1 MSLEDLNK
9 RREEVG
15 NDTWQAQYQQE
26 PAPPG
31 GYMIRRAWVQRYAVL
46 PPRKPGA
53 LIIQSIDTATKAGPL
68 NDYSVITTW
77 LFQDHCYWL
86 MDVARKRL
94 EYPFLKAFVLEQAQK
109 HRPHK
114 ILIEDAG
121 TGSALIQ
128 ELRFSSYNIVGVR
141 PVNDKLTRVQIVAAK
156 FESGKVF
163 LPLSAPWLADLE
175 AELFS
180 FPQSRHDDQVD
191 SISQALSEQISSYDP
206 GAIAEGLARIFSPP
220 VWNVIY

>member
-1 MSLEDLNK
+1 
-9 RREEVG
+9 
-15 NDTWQAQYQQE
+15 
-26 PAPPG
+26 
-31 GYMIRRAWVQRYAVL
+31 MIKRAWVRRYHIL
-46 PPRKPGA
+46 PSCAPGSRI
-53 LIIQSIDTATKAGPL
+53 LQSIDTATKAGPL
-68 NDYSVITTW
+68 NDYSVITSW

-86 MDVARKRL
+86 IEVARRRL

-109 HRPHK
+109 HRPDK

-128 ELRFSSYNIVGVR
+128 ELRFTPYNVVGVR
-141 PVNDKLTRVQIVAAK
+141 PVNDKLTRAQIVAAK

-163 LPLSAPWLADLE
+163 LPLSSPWLADLE
-175 AELFS
+175 SELFS

-191 SISQALSEQISSYDP
+191 SISQALSEEISSYDL
-206 GAIAEGLARIFSPP
+206 GALADGLARMFAPP